1 MVTHLAGEV
10 SILALVPVGGA
21 GDLIPA
27 AAGMTGVGDLGG
39 SGGFPCASATI
50 GAYSGIVGGA
60 MGA

>member
-21 GDLIPA
+21 GDWIPA

-39 SGGFPCASATI
+39 SGGSPCASDTT